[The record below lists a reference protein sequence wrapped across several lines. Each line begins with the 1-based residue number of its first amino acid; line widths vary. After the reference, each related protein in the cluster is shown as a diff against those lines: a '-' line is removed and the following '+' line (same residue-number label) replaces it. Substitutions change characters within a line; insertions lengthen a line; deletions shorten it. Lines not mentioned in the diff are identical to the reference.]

1 MSSAPAAKRRKR
13 NADFGQPTAPRHPQV
28 PRGVPDAGEAVPPA
42 SAVIPRTTVDVC
54 HNILSSLNNIDS
66 ITQRRRCAGE
76 TPPEHNANARTTTN
90 TTVPLEL
97 EKDGPVGDQCDMLD
111 LQCIISH
118 VPYKNMLQDLF
129 SADQDSG
136 NTHAYMMMAS
146 DSCVDAVHPSTSAC
160 KVPLLCKA
168 YEETFMR
175 EHMYASER
183 ACSMGAQC
191 ECNFIDPVNKFTG
204 VELLLPDQPI
214 PEMVG
219 MCVLCHRKNVQILYY
234 DMIYSGVGHHA
245 LIQKY
250 GNICGVDDEYA
261 RQLMLICPP
270 EGPLHCMPLPI
281 MSHQRNRYSVAKI
294 GNVRHIVQH
303 NVLHQDFQ

>member
-13 NADFGQPTAPRHPQV
+13 NTEFGQPAV
-28 PRGVPDAGEAVPPA
+28 PRRQQVDRGIPDAGEAVPPT
-42 SAVIPRTTVDVC
+42 SSIIPRTAVDVC

-76 TPPEHNANARTTTN
+76 TPSEHSAS
-90 TTVPLEL
+90 LEL
-97 EKDGPVGDQCDMLD
+97 EKDGPVGEQSDMLD

-129 SADQDSG
+129 AADQSGG
-136 NTHAYMMMAS
+136 NTHACMMMAAGRSS
-146 DSCVDAVHPSTSAC
+146 DSCVDAVHPSNSAYNI
-160 KVPLLCKA
+160 PLLCKA

-204 VELLLPDQPI
+204 VELLLPDQPV

-250 GNICGVDDEYA
+250 GNICGVDGEYA

-303 NVLHQDFQ
+303 NVLHQVLCIVYRL